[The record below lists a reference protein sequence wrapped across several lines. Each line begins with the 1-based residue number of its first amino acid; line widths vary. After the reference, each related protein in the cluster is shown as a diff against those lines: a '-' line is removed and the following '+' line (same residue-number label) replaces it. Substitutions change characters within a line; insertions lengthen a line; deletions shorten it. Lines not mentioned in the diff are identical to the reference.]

1 MTAAA
6 LRVAVTR
13 DEADDGPLSQALRR
27 RALEPVSCRVIRE
40 APPADPEN
48 LTRAAS
54 ELERYDWLV
63 VASARAVT
71 ALAEARGERPFPAA
85 LRTAA
90 VGRKSAAALE
100 AYGAR
105 APLVAPAAGAG
116 PLVLVLREAD
126 HWPGK
131 RVLLP
136 HAADGRPKLAAALR
150 RFGAEVDEVVAYRTV
165 ELPAATIADAWGRAA
180 AEAVVVASPSAA
192 RALVGAVGSA
202 ALRRLEPVI
211 ALGSTT
217 AMTLVAL
224 GVKAVV
230 PEKADFDAV
239 AELLST
245 RRRRDAEV
253 PS

>member
-1 MTAAA
+1 M
-6 LRVAVTR
+6 
-13 DEADDGPLSQALRR
+13 
-27 RALEPVSCRVIRE
+27 
-40 APPADPEN
+40 
-48 LTRAAS
+48 
-54 ELERYDWLV
+54 
-63 VASARAVT
+63 
-71 ALAEARGERPFPAA
+71 
-85 LRTAA
+85 
-90 VGRKSAAALE
+90 
-100 AYGAR
+100 
-105 APLVAPAAGAG
+105 
-116 PLVLVLREAD
+116 
-126 HWPGK
+126 
-131 RVLLP
+131 LLP